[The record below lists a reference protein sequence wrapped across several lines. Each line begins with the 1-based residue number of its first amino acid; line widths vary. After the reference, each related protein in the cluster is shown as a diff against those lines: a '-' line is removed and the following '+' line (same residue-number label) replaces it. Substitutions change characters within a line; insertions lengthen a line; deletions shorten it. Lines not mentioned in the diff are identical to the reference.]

1 LSASVKGRESVLAR
15 AFPIEL
21 KDGMRAEAAVVNR
34 DLRFRRAATTASVCG
49 GLLGEPIPDRLIT
62 I

>member
-1 LSASVKGRESVLAR
+1 MLAR

-34 DLRFRRAATTASVCG
+34 DLRFRSMSRWRRWLRPRTQAATTGSVAG
-49 GLLGEPIPDRLIT
+49 ELLGEPIPT
-62 I
+62 G